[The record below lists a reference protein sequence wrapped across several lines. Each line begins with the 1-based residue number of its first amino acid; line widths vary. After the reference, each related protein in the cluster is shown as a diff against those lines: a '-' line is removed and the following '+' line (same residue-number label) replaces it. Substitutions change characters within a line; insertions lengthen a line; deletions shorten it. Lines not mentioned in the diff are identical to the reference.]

1 MIDQTLDG
9 DSTYLF
15 VVKHLCFIEEL
26 GLLRPKQYLNLL
38 PTLILLPLDL
48 LSNPNVEDLL

>member
-9 DSTYLF
+9 DATYLF